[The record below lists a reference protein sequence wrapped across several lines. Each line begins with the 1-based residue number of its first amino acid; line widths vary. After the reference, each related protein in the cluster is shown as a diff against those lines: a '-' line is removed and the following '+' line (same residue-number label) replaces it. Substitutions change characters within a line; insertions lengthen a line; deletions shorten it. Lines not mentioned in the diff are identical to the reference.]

1 MLKRFCEVKNFRFHM
16 AKPKEVP
23 KKQKSVPTSAVK
35 GVIKSTSRV
44 HFFGICC
51 KKALNRV
58 LTHSTYWSFSA
69 LFCTDF
75 GFVGTY
81 FGFGI

>member
-1 MLKRFCEVKNFRFHM
+1 MLKRFCEVKIFRFQM

-35 GVIKSTSRV
+35 GVIKSTRRGY
-44 HFFGICC
+44 FFGIFC

-58 LTHSTYWSFSA
+58 LT
-69 LFCTDF
+69 LGKDR
-75 GFVGTY
+75 
-81 FGFGI
+81 

>member
-1 MLKRFCEVKNFRFHM
+1 MLKRFCEVKSFRFHM

-35 GVIKSTSRV
+35 GIIKSTRMDI
-44 HFFGICC
+44 FLGIFC

-58 LTHSTYWSFSA
+58 LTPGKDS
-69 LFCTDF
+69 
-75 GFVGTY
+75 
-81 FGFGI
+81 

>member
-1 MLKRFCEVKNFRFHM
+1 MLKRFWEVESFRFHM

-35 GVIKSTSRV
+35 GVINSTRRG
-44 HFFGICC
+44 HFFRIFC

-58 LTHSTYWSFSA
+58 LTPGN
-69 LFCTDF
+69 DR
-75 GFVGTY
+75 
-81 FGFGI
+81 